1 MSSDEYCECHNVI
14 IFEHKF
20 YQTSLNIFHKKIL
33 KCGWTYIIVIFRQL
47 GENYKKKNW
56 DSYFKGSSTSNQA
69 QLKWRKFR
77 RSLCIYKESYDMC
90 SNISEIFY
98 STWNSMF
105 SFASCFF
112 FSLSFCLHLIANA
125 ICNYGNVEHG
135 YHGAYGWCCIAQIC
149 NGTMYIR
156 FTLTLICWICMFG
169 ILLGFYNII
178 MHAPFLLGLRCHY
191 TNVGSV
197 PKQMLNELMIACML
211 MFM

>member
-1 MSSDEYCECHNVI
+1 M
-14 IFEHKF
+14 FEHILSWYSVSSGKITKKKF
-20 YQTSLNIFHKKIL
+20 
-33 KCGWTYIIVIFRQL
+33 GIVISRALQL
-47 GENYKKKNW
+47 VTRLNWNDVNSVGRYAYIKKVMIRTKVMIR
-56 DSYFKGSSTSNQA
+56 A
-69 QLKWRKFR
+69 QTFRKFF
-77 RSLCIYKESYDMC
+77 IPH
-90 SNISEIFY
+90 EIQ
-98 STWNSMF
+98 
-105 SFASCFF
+105 CFRLQVVF
-112 FSLSFCLHLIANA
+112 FLSLSFCLHLIANA
-125 ICNYGNVEHG
+125 ICNNGNVEHG

-178 MHAPFLLGLRCHY
+178 MHTPFLLDLRCHY

>member
-1 MSSDEYCECHNVI
+1 MHIC
-14 IFEHKF
+14 
-20 YQTSLNIFHKKIL
+20 
-33 KCGWTYIIVIFRQL
+33 
-47 GENYKKKNW
+47 KKNLW
-56 DSYFKGSSTSNQA
+56 CVLKYFGMFFFPHEIQC
-69 QLKWRKFR
+69 FR
-77 RSLCIYKESYDMC
+77 LQVV
-90 SNISEIFY
+90 
-98 STWNSMF
+98 
-105 SFASCFF
+105 F

-135 YHGAYGWCCIAQIC
+135 YHGAHGWYCIAQIC

-178 MHAPFLLGLRCHY
+178 MHTPFLLGLRCHY

-211 MFM
+211 MFMLCGYNKGTCSFSPSLSLSPSPSLSSNKWICNNYHRWEKD

>member
-1 MSSDEYCECHNVI
+1 MSSDEYCECYNVI

-20 YQTSLNIFHKKIL
+20 YQPSPNIFHKKIL

-47 GENYKKKNW
+47 GENYKKKIGIVISRALQLATRLNW
-56 DSYFKGSSTSNQA
+56 NDVDVFLHVFSS
-69 QLKWRKFR
+69 
-77 RSLCIYKESYDMC
+77 
-90 SNISEIFY
+90 
-98 STWNSMF
+98 WNSMF

-135 YHGAYGWCCIAQIC
+135 YHGAYGWYCIAQIC

-178 MHAPFLLGLRCHY
+178 LHTPFLLDLRCHY